1 MKIKFELKPHF
12 SFSETEINT
21 LLDAMAVLENA
32 TGGIPY
38 KARAEFKE
46 IGTFLEKA
54 GKAHASINEFLD
66 FVEEE

>member
-12 SFSETEINT
+12 SLSETEINT

-32 TGGIPY
+32 TGEIPY
-38 KARAEFKE
+38 QVRAEFKDVQ
-46 IGTFLEKA
+46 TFLEKA

-66 FVEEE
+66 FVEEK